1 MLISEV
7 TYAAANKDIH
17 LALIQST
24 DPFVR
29 GKVSASDDVV
39 RIMED
44 NFPLEDVLKALTSSR
59 QSDSHQSR
67 PHPARPRTRSR

>member
-1 MLISEV
+1 MLISEA

-39 RIMED
+39 REME
-44 NFPLEDVLKALTSSR
+44 NSFPLEDALKALTHYR
-59 QSDSHQSR
+59 PSDSPPSR
-67 PHPARPRTRSR
+67 PHPVRPRMRSR